1 MTPAEHRAFKARL
14 LRAFMANKDKLGLGD
29 DEQVLIAYRALLAA
43 PSIRNSQW
51 LHDALRGEEPRLD
64 G

>member
-43 PSIRNSQW
+43 PASATASGCTMR
-51 LHDALRGEEPRLD
+51 
-64 G
+64 

>member
-1 MTPAEHRAFKARL
+1 
-14 LRAFMANKDKLGLGD
+14 MANKDKLGVGD
-29 DEQVLIAYRALLAA
+29 DEQVLIAYAALLKV
-43 PSIRNSQW
+43 PGIRNSQW

>member
-29 DEQVLIAYRALLAA
+29 DEQVLIAYRALPQRRASA
-43 PSIRNSQW
+43 TASGCTMR
-51 LHDALRGEEPRLD
+51 
-64 G
+64 